1 MGEDPPTQQ
10 KGSFWL
16 SLPGILTASATALG
30 AVTALVTALYTAG
43 IVGQPKP
50 DAKSTP
56 PPVTQVP
63 ASTQPAAEESSQK
76 IDDARQQEQTA
87 AEALRKSKAEAEQ
100 LRRELTVTKQKE
112 AEARKLAELEA
123 AKRRAEEAERAR
135 VAAEAELERLKRE
148 RETSRSATQDAV
160 VRAPDAILDYKAG
173 VSGTDVTVEVLYTF
187 DRARKGPVY
196 AIASLLYQGKRIA
209 GLTDKPQPL
218 AQPKGTARIRLTVR
232 TDLGRQSDELEV
244 YLVEGKDR
252 LTARRFPFARTFDG
266 GAAPSSQSAAMPV
279 PSAAD
284 AILACKVA
292 RVQGAEVTIDV
303 VYMFDSSR
311 KGPVYAFA
319 SLLYQGKRMGGLKDK
334 PQPLTA
340 WKGTT
345 QMQLTARTDGGRQS
359 DEIEV
364 YLIEGKDRLTV
375 RRFPFA
381 RTF

>member
-1 MGEDPPTQQ
+1 MGEDLPTQG

-30 AVTALVTALYTAG
+30 AVTALITALYTTG

-56 PPVTQVP
+56 PPATQAP
-63 ASTQPAAEESSQK
+63 ASTQPAADESSQK
-76 IDDARQQEQTA
+76 IDDARQQEQAA
-87 AEALRKSKAEAEQ
+87 AETLRKAKAEAEQ

-112 AEARKLAELEA
+112 AEARKLVELEA

-148 RETSRSATQDAV
+148 RSVSTSVPPGATGRTQDG
-160 VRAPDAILDYKAG
+160 ILDYKAG
-173 VSGTDVTVEVLYTF
+173 VSGTDVTIEVFYTF
-187 DRARKGPVY
+187 NPDRKGPVY

-209 GLTDKPQPL
+209 GLKDKPQPL
-218 AQPKGTARIRLTVR
+218 TQAKGTARIQLMVR
-232 TDLGRQSDELEV
+232 TDLGRQSDEIEV
-244 YLVEGKDR
+244 YLIEGKER
-252 LTARRFPFARTFDG
+252 LAVRRFPFARTFDG
-266 GAAPSSQSAAMPV
+266 ATEPASQGATNPA

-284 AILACKVA
+284 AIVACKVV
-292 RVQGAEVTIDV
+292 RVQGLEVTIDV
-303 VYMFDSSR
+303 RYTFDSSR

-319 SLLYQGKRMGGLKDK
+319 SLLYQGKRMAGLKDK

-345 QMQLTARTDGGRQS
+345 QIQLTARTDLGRQS

-364 YLIEGKDRLTV
+364 YLIEGKERLAV

>member
-50 DAKSTP
+50 DAKPTP

-87 AEALRKSKAEAEQ
+87 AEALRKAKAEAEQ

-148 RETSRSATQDAV
+148 RETSRSTTQDTV

-173 VSGTDVTVEVLYTF
+173 VSGTDVTVEVQHGERVAPACAFAQGVRESRERTCF
-187 DRARKGPVY
+187 AVSNASSPRSRHAARSVATWSGVNSSSSSSGAIHSPRAISS
-196 AIASLLYQGKRIA
+196 AWFI
-209 GLTDKPQPL
+209 
-218 AQPKGTARIRLTVR
+218 
-232 TDLGRQSDELEV
+232 
-244 YLVEGKDR
+244 
-252 LTARRFPFARTFDG
+252 
-266 GAAPSSQSAAMPV
+266 GAAPATIQRSSGSP
-279 PSAAD
+279 
-284 AILACKVA
+284 
-292 RVQGAEVTIDV
+292 G
-303 VYMFDSSR
+303 
-311 KGPVYAFA
+311 
-319 SLLYQGKRMGGLKDK
+319 
-334 PQPLTA
+334 
-340 WKGTT
+340 
-345 QMQLTARTDGGRQS
+345 
-359 DEIEV
+359 
-364 YLIEGKDRLTV
+364 
-375 RRFPFA
+375 
-381 RTF
+381 